1 MAERLT
7 VRARILL
14 GFTLALVVALVVGAV
29 GYVSAARIAASLDAF
44 TRNRLPGVVELGEL
58 ASATDAAAGALD
70 VILMPRL
77 GTGPLHTAGF
87 GAFDRACARLDAA
100 RQAYEALPHGEA
112 ELARWTKIVAVEES
126 WRAAAAKVVA
136 PVRERDALRADGH
149 GATGDPEVQQ
159 AEDTAFR
166 AWVAQRSALEKARA
180 AITGHVQATLAD
192 TGEERDRTIAA
203 ARRGGVVNLAAIA
216 IGALALIGL
225 GLLQARSI
233 GNAIAQLG
241 AEARRLHAAVDEG
254 RLDLRADP
262 AAVHLDF
269 RPVVVGLNATLDA
282 YDRPIATTVRCL
294 TALAR
299 GEQPPRITDHY
310 EGDFGQI
317 RDGLNALLEV
327 TERREQDLEAL
338 IQAAVEGRLDA
349 RTEPARYQGGHAR
362 LMEGMN
368 RMLDAVVSPLRAAA
382 AYVDRIAQ
390 GDIPEPIAAELQG
403 EFARLKESLNA
414 CSEAVRALV
423 DDAGGLVRAA
433 VAGQLSVRADAGR
446 HRGDF
451 RRIIEGVN
459 ATLDAVTGPLE
470 VAARCVERIA
480 GGDLPPP
487 LTEEWAGDF
496 GRLRVHLNGCLAAVN
511 ALVLDSSRLVE
522 AAVAGQLEIRA
533 DAARHRGDFAR
544 VIDGFNRTLDAVIAP
559 VTEATA
565 ALERLAARDLCA
577 RVPGE
582 FRGDHARL
590 QGALNGTAAAL
601 HAALSQVTAAVE
613 QVSSAATQIASSAN
627 AVASGASEQA
637 STLAETTSSIA
648 TVSAMSATAADRARD
663 AQGLVEAAQRS
674 AGAGMAAVEVLSQS
688 MGKIRQS
695 AEQTSQIIRDVSD
708 IAFQTNLLALN
719 AAVEAARAGEAG
731 RGFAVVAEEVR
742 SLALRAKEAAIKT
755 EGLIRASVRQ
765 AGDGEAA
772 SQQVGS
778 ELQAIVQ
785 GISSAAGLV
794 REIAAGARAEAASID
809 QLTAAVGELDKV
821 TQQNAA
827 SAEQSSSAASEL
839 SGQAEELAAMAKSFR
854 LDDDAGRA
862 ADAPRRRLTGRR
874 EAR

>member
-1 MAERLT
+1 MLGRLT

-14 GFTLALVVALVVGAV
+14 GFALALVVALLVGAV
-29 GYVSAARIAASLDAF
+29 GYVSASRVAASLDAF
-44 TRNRLPGVVELGEL
+44 TRTRLPGVVGLGEL

-77 GTGPLHTAGF
+77 GTGPLHRAGF

-112 ELARWTKIVAVEES
+112 ELARWQKIVAVEED

-136 PVRERDALRADGH
+136 PIRARDALRAEGRS
-149 GATGDPEVQQ
+149 ATGDPDVQQ
-159 AEDTAFR
+159 AEDDAFR

-180 AITGHVQATLAD
+180 AIAGHIQATLAD

-203 ARRGGVVNLAAIA
+203 ARRGGVLNLAAIA

-225 GLLQARSI
+225 GLLLARDI
-233 GNAIAQLG
+233 GNAIARLG

-262 AAVHLDF
+262 AAVHFDF

-282 YDRPIATTVRCL
+282 YDRPIATTVGCL

-299 GEQPPRITDHY
+299 GEQPPRITERY

-317 RDGLNALLEV
+317 RDALNALLEV

-338 IQAAVEGRLDA
+338 IHSAVEGRLDA
-349 RTEPARYQGGHAR
+349 RAEPARYQGGHAR

-390 GDIPEPIAAELQG
+390 GDIPEPIAAEHQG
-403 EFARLKESLNA
+403 EFARLTESLNA

-433 VAGQLSVRADAGR
+433 VAGQLSARADVGH

-496 GRLRVHLNGCLAAVN
+496 GLLRTHLNGCLAAVN
-511 ALVLDSSRLVE
+511 ALVLDSSRLVD
-522 AAVAGQLEIRA
+522 AALAGQLEVRA

-577 RVPGE
+577 RVQGE

-590 QGALNGTAAAL
+590 QEALNGTASAL
-601 HAALSQVTAAVE
+601 HGALSQVAAAVE
-613 QVSSAATQIASSAN
+613 QVSSAASQIASSSN

-648 TVSAMSATAADRARD
+648 TVSAMSATAAERARD
-663 AQGLVEAAQRS
+663 AQGLVEAAHRS
-674 AGAGMAAVEVLSQS
+674 AGAGMAAVEVLDQS

-695 AEQTSQIIRDVSD
+695 AEQTSEIIRDVSD

-742 SLALRAKEAAIKT
+742 SLALRAKQAAVKT
-755 EGLIRASVRQ
+755 EELIRASVRH

-785 GISSAAGLV
+785 GISSAGGLV

-839 SGQAEELAAMAKSFR
+839 SSQSEELAAMVKSFR
-854 LDDDAGRA
+854 LEEAGGRA
-862 ADAPRRRLTGRR
+862 ASPPRRQLTGRA